1 MIICSC
7 EVISHRVIEREIDAG
22 AGTVRELG
30 RRCGAG
36 TDCGSCGRR
45 LAEMIERRRAR
56 RDRPHLKLVVNAR

>member
-7 EVISHRVIEREIDAG
+7 EAVNHRVIEREIDAG

-36 TDCGSCGRR
+36 TDCGGCGRK
-45 LAEMIERRRAR
+45 LAEMIDARRRKR
-56 RDRPHLKLVVNAR
+56 RKAAHLQLVAK